1 MKLQQ
6 INTFIKKELSGWKK
20 EELAGIL
27 IVLAI
32 IIYNAV
38 VLKDS
43 AIAITSAVCGI
54 LYTVIAG
61 KGKISCYLFGLTG
74 SSFYGY
80 LAFSN
85 ALWGNLLLYVG
96 YYIPMQILGIFKW
109 KKNLK
114 KETNEIYKTQLTN
127 KERFILTLISLI
139 GCFIGYIILHNA
151 NDTHPLTDS
160 MTTILSITGMYLTVR
175 RCIEQWIIWT
185 LVNALAIIM
194 WFSVLKSGQKVYS
207 TLLMWSVYL
216 ILGIYFYFQW
226 RKEIK

>member
-20 EELAGIL
+20 EELAGIF

-43 AIAITSAVCGI
+43 AVAITSAVCGI

-114 KETNEIYKTQLTN
+114 KETN
-127 KERFILTLISLI
+127 
-139 GCFIGYIILHNA
+139 
-151 NDTHPLTDS
+151 
-160 MTTILSITGMYLTVR
+160 
-175 RCIEQWIIWT
+175 
-185 LVNALAIIM
+185 
-194 WFSVLKSGQKVYS
+194 
-207 TLLMWSVYL
+207 
-216 ILGIYFYFQW
+216 
-226 RKEIK
+226 